1 MTMNDYNN
9 GEIWGWNGG
18 ERPVH
23 PESVVTT
30 WCRRGGSVE
39 GIAAKHF
46 FWGHH
51 DDGGD
56 IVCFQVTKPYVEP
69 KTIYV
74 NEYKETCFTRSA
86 GDAWPTEE
94 AAKNDAQPYHSRI
107 AVEYVEKQ
115 K

>member
-1 MTMNDYNN
+1 MTDYNN

-18 ERPVH
+18 ECPVH
-23 PESVVTT
+23 HESVATT
-30 WCRRGGSVE
+30 WCRGGGSVE

-51 DDGGD
+51 DEGSD
-56 IVCFQVTKPYVEP
+56 IVCFKVTKPYVEP
-69 KTIYV
+69 KKIYV
-74 NEYKETCFTRSA
+74 NE
-86 GDAWPTEE
+86 WPNGEMLAYDTEE
-94 AAKNDAQPYHSRI
+94 KAKMWSSNMHCRI